1 MKRRAAIFASA
12 LGLLVSL
19 GAGALSPASAEST
32 TAPGLATGT
41 YYFDTYLTP
50 EYFGAGSYEGVL
62 RLDVAAGG
70 TISGIFRNI
79 DSGGF
84 HTVTGGETGNDVWLD
99 LGGFESRPFNL
110 RVENGKLVGGIYTAS
125 QPYSFVASPQAHPA
139 L

>member
-1 MKRRAAIFASA
+1 MKRRIAVFAPI

-19 GAGALSPASAEST
+19 GAGAPSPADAEST
-32 TAPGLATGT
+32 TVPGLAAGT

-70 TISGIFRNI
+70 TISGIFRNV

-84 HTVTGGETGNDVWLD
+84 RTVTGGETGNDLWLD
-99 LGGFESRPFNL
+99 LGGNDSRPFNV

>member
-1 MKRRAAIFASA
+1 MKRCVATILASA
-12 LGLLVSL
+12 FGLLISL
-19 GAGALSPASAEST
+19 GAAASAEST
-32 TAPGLATGT
+32 NGPGLAAGT

-70 TISGIFRNI
+70 TISGIFRNV

-84 HTVTGGETGNDVWLD
+84 RTVTGGETGNDLWLD
-99 LGGFESRPFNL
+99 LGGVDSRPLNL
-110 RVENGKLVGGIYTAS
+110 HVENGKLVGGIYTAS
-125 QPYSFVASPQAHPA
+125 QPFSFVASPQAHPA